1 MERKGEGR
9 RGLKEGDEDELCVC
23 VCACLRVCA

>member
-23 VCACLRVCA
+23 VCACLRACA